1 MNVKP
6 LVGFGLGIIA
16 AGFMWRFYNDAI
28 TSFFSAYIID
38 LSDEYYLLSDLLW
51 DALPFIVI
59 FLGVICLIFGSMS
72 NVSSGGE
79 S

>member
-6 LVGFGLGIIA
+6 LIGFGLGIIA

-28 TSFFSAYIID
+28 TSFFSTYIID
-38 LSDEYYLLSDLLW
+38 SGDKYYLASNLFW
-51 DALPFIVI
+51 NALPFIVI

-72 NVSSGGE
+72 SISSSGGE
-79 S
+79 